1 MAQVWL
7 KIYAIDL
14 SQNPLETPD
23 NCHVEKV
30 HWMGI
35 EGMSLREIG
44 KRIGV
49 SRTTVVSNLDEL
61 R

>member
-1 MAQVWL
+1 MGRAYLLRL

-30 HWMGI
+30 HRMGI
-35 EGMSLREIG
+35 EGMNLREMG
-44 KRIGV
+44 KG
-49 SRTTVVSNLDEL
+49 
-61 R
+61 